1 MSKLATPR
9 LDKRTTSRTRI
20 SVSVHMGT
28 RLGPPLSCTLKDVSE
43 LGARLAVNEP
53 AVALQEF
60 LILLGDKLARWYRSA
75 GARTSVGIAFVGEP
89 RSLKET
95 K

>member
-43 LGARLAVNEP
+43 LVAVNEP

-60 LILLGDKLARWYRSA
+60 LILLGDKLARWCRSA